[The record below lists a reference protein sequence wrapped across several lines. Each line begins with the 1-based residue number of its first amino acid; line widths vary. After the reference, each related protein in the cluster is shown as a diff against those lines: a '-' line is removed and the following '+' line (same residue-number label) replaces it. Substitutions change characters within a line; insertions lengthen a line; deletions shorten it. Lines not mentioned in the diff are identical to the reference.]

1 MEEDIKQKIKDLE
14 ERNAKL
20 ERRIEVVNAKLLK
33 SEELK
38 SDFLSNIKNEI
49 NNPMTSILGLVNQIA
64 ASPDDIQRTATNA
77 NLVYTEMYAL
87 NFQIR
92 NIFNAAEIEAGQ
104 SFPVISHINIQ
115 ALIEELVH
123 SFRHLATKK
132 NIEFDLQLEADE
144 SFCSDHEKIEVVV
157 ANLISNAIKFSHED
171 SKIVIRTHNDDE
183 AKLHIHVQDFGVGIE
198 TKNLGQIY
206 DRFRQLDT
214 GTRKEFGGHG
224 LGLSIVHSLVSIL
237 EGTLD
242 MKSEYNQGTH
252 FEIELPPREV
262 TDVELQED
270 EILFTNDNEEGEV
283 F

>member
-1 MEEDIKQKIKDLE
+1 MEDIKQKIKELE

-64 ASPDDIQRTATNA
+64 SSPDDIEQTATNA
-77 NLVYTEMYAL
+77 ELVYSEMYAL

-104 SFPVISHINIQ
+104 SFPIIANINVR

-123 SFRHLATKK
+123 SFHHLATKK
-132 NIEFDLQLEADE
+132 NIDFELILEAED
-144 SFCSDHEKIEVVV
+144 SFSSDHEKLEVIM
-157 ANLISNAIKFSHED
+157 ANLISNAIKFSHD
-171 SKIVIRTHNDDE
+171 GSKIRIRTHNDE
-183 AKLHIHVQDFGVGIE
+183 ESKLHIHIQDFGVGIE

-237 EGTLD
+237 DGTLD
-242 MKSEYNQGTH
+242 MKSVFNEGTQ
-252 FEIELPPREV
+252 FEIELPLREA
-262 TDVELQED
+262 TGVELQED
-270 EILFTNDNEEGEV
+270 EILFSNENQEGEI